1 MNDKKSDAIHL
12 PSVRSP
18 NGKRKGSP
26 LVEETRFK
34 KRKGRVIEHETN
46 PKKASRTGGKRGES
60 YLVEETR
67 AMDRKRRLM
76 EQDGERRIAKVQ
88 AREHPDAVVNN
99 SPEEAAQNGMLQH
112 PELDNQRFDGVD
124 PNLNPE
130 PPLNSEARREFD
142 NEKREQEMEKQLR
155 LGNTLKYS
163 SAPVPRGPQ

>member
-1 MNDKKSDAIHL
+1 MNDKKSDAINL

-18 NGKRKGSP
+18 NGKRKSSY
-26 LVEETRFK
+26 LAEENRFK
-34 KRKGRVIEHETN
+34 KRKGRVIEHESDS
-46 PKKASRTGGKRGES
+46 KKASTTGGKRGES

-67 AMDRKRRLM
+67 AMDRKRRQM

-88 AREHPDAVVNN
+88 AREHPETEVNN

-112 PELDNQRFDGVD
+112 PELDNPRFDGDD

-142 NEKREQEMEKQLR
+142 NERREQEMEKQLR
-155 LGNTLKYS
+155 LGNTLKYTT
-163 SAPVPRGPQ
+163 APVPRGPS

>member
-1 MNDKKSDAIHL
+1 MNNKNRDAINL
-12 PSVRSP
+12 PSLRLP
-18 NGKRKGSP
+18 NGKRNKSP
-26 LVEETRFK
+26 LVEK
-34 KRKGRVIEHETN
+34 NAPGKRKGRLIEHERDR
-46 PKKASRTGGKRGES
+46 KKNSGPGEKS
-60 YLVEETR
+60 VSTYLVEETR

-88 AREHPDAVVNN
+88 AREHPDTEVNN
-99 SPEEAAQNGMLQH
+99 GPEEAAQNGMLQH

-124 PNLNPE
+124 PNLNPD

-163 SAPVPRGPQ
+163 SAPVPRGP